1 MTSSREYQVGDL
13 VRSLTGRDRLKYY
26 LVWSVG
32 DSRLE
37 LVDGQTRRIE
47 NPKRKNPKHVGFLGR
62 NAEEL
67 ARKLAAGTGP
77 SNLEVRK
84 TIAELVSSLGEDQ
97 E

>member
-13 VRSLTGRDRLKYY
+13 VRSVTGRDRRKCY
-26 LVWSVG
+26 LVWAVG
-32 DSRLE
+32 ESRLE

-47 NPKRKNPKHVGFLGR
+47 NPKRKNPRHVRFLGR
-62 NAEEL
+62 RAEEL
-67 ARKLAAGTGP
+67 AKKLAAGACP